1 MENSTTSNNFG
12 LFQTWE
18 VKKTKLTENSS
29 CSNEILPEDRFKNLQ
44 LNSVAKSEM
53 SVEYEI
59 KEQKIETNINPYSNT
74 SVLTIFCLI
83 FYEVL
88 WTDN

>member
-1 MENSTTSNNFG
+1 MENSTTSNNFV

-59 KEQKIETNINPYSNT
+59 KEQKWK
-74 SVLTIFCLI
+74 LI
-83 FYEVL
+83 LYFHISDDKFFFIIL
-88 WTDN
+88 II